1 MRVNAHLTGKGENG
15 MNKRRSYAAAI
26 ALAALLLIAAV
37 FLSFGALINEQI
49 SVSTRERIETYAARQ
64 KSYISAVL
72 DSRFSLLR
80 SFSMFLGEEI
90 VNDKEQFECLSRSL
104 CEAGDFD
111 HVLFITGDGRY
122 RIDTGASGKG
132 YNDAGRAALLASDA
146 SISPPFRAFYQN
158 DELCVLLSVPVEDA
172 DGVSVGL
179 LCVSYTAQQF
189 VRLLLQDT
197 YRDEALSMLTDAE
210 GNLLFSSGQ
219 KRLYIPEPEDE
230 QERSVVPSSMFFD
243 GVQSQAIRDS
253 MARREDNYYTFGYAG
268 EDYVLVQT
276 PLDHNG
282 WLLFCMV
289 PQQALVSDFAGITRL
304 RHAQIISIMLI
315 ITLSSLLMIGML
327 MRDRRALREENSA
340 LSLRAKTDAMTGLL
354 NREATRAI
362 IETALSGGQPGALL
376 LLLDMDNLKD
386 INDTLGH
393 PIGDRAILMLTEQ
406 LRAIFPNADAIGRI
420 GGDEFM
426 IFLREAG
433 SEAQA
438 RAQLETL
445 RNRLVQASQ
454 GKRATLRCSVGG
466 AFARPE
472 EDYDSLYR
480 RADDALYAVKRNGR
494 DGYAFYKDVR

>member
-1 MRVNAHLTGKGENG
+1 

-37 FLSFGALINEQI
+37 FLSFGALINKQI
-49 SVSTRERIETYAARQ
+49 DVSTRERIETYAARQ

-80 SFSMFLGEEI
+80 SFSMFLGEELI
-90 VNDKEQFECLSRSL
+90 NDRTEFDRLSASL

-111 HVLFITGDGRY
+111 HVVFITEEGYFRV
-122 RIDTGASGKG
+122 DTGVHGRG
-132 YNDAGRAALLASDA
+132 GNNAGRAALLASEA
-146 SISPPFRAFYQN
+146 SISAPFRAFYQD
-158 DELCVLLSVPVEDA
+158 DELCVLLSVPVENGA
-172 DGVSVGL
+172 GEAVGL
-179 LCVSYTAQQF
+179 LCVSYTAQRF
-189 VRLLLQDT
+189 GRMLLQDS

-219 KRLYIPEPEDE
+219 ERLYIPEPEDA
-230 QERSVVPSSMFFD
+230 QERRVVPSSTFFD
-243 GVQSQAIRDS
+243 GAKSQAIRDS
-253 MARREDNYYTFGYAG
+253 MARREDNCYTFIHAG
-268 EDYVLVQT
+268 TDYVLVQT

-289 PQQALVSDFAGITRL
+289 PQQSLVSDYAGITRL
-304 RHAQIISIMLI
+304 RHAQIISIMQI
-315 ITLSSLLMIGML
+315 IMLSSLMMIGML
-327 MRDRRALREENSA
+327 MREHRALREENSA
-340 LSLRAKTDAMTGLL
+340 LSLRATTDAMTGLL

-362 IETALSGGQPGALL
+362 IETALAGGQPGPLL

-386 INDTLGH
+386 INDTHGH
-393 PIGDRAILMLTEQ
+393 PIGDRAILVLTEQ

-445 RNRLVQASQ
+445 RQRLVQASQ
-454 GKRATLRCSVGG
+454 TSQVSQGKRTTLRCSVGG
-466 AFARPE
+466 AFARPG
-472 EDYDSLYR
+472 EDYASLYR
-480 RADDALYAVKRNGR
+480 RADEALYHVKRNGR